1 MVGMGNSRGRAVYE
15 ANLPDNF
22 RRPQTDVALENFIRA
37 KYEHKKYI
45 AKEWAGHPPVGKV
58 DWSEEIEEMI
68 RAKKKTSGA
77 AVGTGSSL
85 FHGKMIGQQQSN
97 NKKANNNSEVVQL
110 AKVVA
115 PPAEELLPPV
125 VPEDDLVG
133 VAQSDLLS
141 SDLASVFTT
150 TTANEV
156 DQIGGGG
163 LSGLKMTKENIMSLY
178 GSQQQSSSTNYIQQQ
193 SSSSNIQPQNNPFM
207 FMAGATTTTTTTSTQ
222 QQQSSQVSDTNFLR

>member
-45 AKEWAGHPPVGKV
+45 AKEWAGHQPVGKV

-77 AVGTGSSL
+77 AVGTTGSL
-85 FHGKMIGQQQSN
+85 FHGKMIGQQN
-97 NKKANNNSEVVQL
+97 NHKKANNNSEVVQL

-115 PPAEELLPPV
+115 PAEELLPPV
-125 VPEDDLVG
+125 VPLVEDDLVG
-133 VAQSDLLS
+133 VSQSDLLS

-156 DQIGGGG
+156 DQIGGG

-178 GSQQQSSSTNYIQQQ
+178 GSQQQSSSSTNYIQQQ
-193 SSSSNIQPQNNPFM
+193 SSNNIQPQNNPFM

-222 QQQSSQVSDTNFLR
+222 SSQVSL

>member
-45 AKEWAGHPPVGKV
+45 AKEWAGHQPVGKV

-85 FHGKMIGQQQSN
+85 FHGKMIGQQN
-97 NKKANNNSEVVQL
+97 NHKKANNNSEVVQL

-115 PPAEELLPPV
+115 PAEELLPPV

-133 VAQSDLLS
+133 VSQSDLLS

-156 DQIGGGG
+156 DQVGGG

-178 GSQQQSSSTNYIQQQ
+178 GSQQQ

-207 FMAGATTTTTTTSTQ
+207 FMAGATTTTTTTTT
-222 QQQSSQVSDTNFLR
+222 QQQSSQVSDTNFVR